1 MRNVYLTLFV
11 FFSCNWVSAQIVL
24 NEASNKNYGTLA
36 DEDNEYPDWLELY
49 NAGTSAVSL
58 SGYALSDDADE
69 SAMWTMPNLVLGA
82 GEFAVFFCSGKD
94 RYATSPMTHVAS
106 ISNYS
111 PIVNW
116 NIHPFS
122 TPFNWDGT
130 SNLLINI
137 CAYSSTGY
145 VTNSVHRQTAT
156 SFASTQFAFEDGSDA
171 ACYDVSGV
179 GAFQRPNLRINGAI
193 IGTGTILN
201 SPFDY
206 PAPYGNWYW
215 GARHQML
222 VRASELSAA
231 GVSAGNLFALG
242 LEVESTDAV
251 VYTLLDIH
259 IGHALDSE
267 LSGTFYPEGGFANH
281 TNFKIDS
288 EGEEVYLFSPGGTL
302 LSSLNVNA
310 EAVAAALPD
319 VSVGLFP
326 DASPTIRTFLPAT
339 PGASNNGSFPYN
351 SQALAPLISVEGGFF
366 TAPFAVSLSDPN
378 DPPAALRYTLDGS
391 EPDESS
397 ALWEGT
403 PAFIYQTAALRA
415 RAFSPGMLPSPVSST
430 TYFLN
435 VDHLTPILSVITDN
449 DNLYGSGGIFDNPAE
464 DWLRAAHVEYY
475 DSTDAHAQI
484 FSQRAAI
491 RMDGGYGGSRWQP
504 QRSFRLKMDDGVLG
518 DGPIVHRVIPNRTTR
533 TLYSDFY
540 LRNGSNQY
548 QVLPYK
554 DAAQVK
560 MMGKNTRNYYSAW
573 RPISVYING
582 GYFGLYELRE
592 KFNTEMFQ
600 LADGADPNTVEL
612 LSVSAFYGYVLR
624 AVEGSVESFYTSYD
638 AFNALN
644 PADSSFWASADAY
657 IDLDWYC
664 DYIIA
669 ESWMGN
675 VDWPYNNIKLYRSD
689 ATGGAWR
696 FCVID
701 LELALAPNSWTDCY
715 MDHIDFLQNQDPN
728 NPYVNIW
735 LRGMQNDRFRNYFIN
750 RFADQ
755 MNSVY
760 RPERL
765 VALENAIFEQTV
777 GEMPNQFQR
786 WGDPFNVPAQVTQF
800 YNNHLTFQGELLC
813 RGPQVRDD
821 IQNNLGLPR
830 QVDVTLVTEPA
841 EAGTIRISTLEPE
854 NYPWS
859 GVYFDGIPVGIEAVA
874 APGFAFSHWKPNLL
888 LADTLFPQ
896 FLDTLTAEEVTFTA
910 VFLELPNGL
919 SNLQPELGFRLYP
932 SPATAVVHVRAPD
945 NLFGSDLHWTLLDL
959 HGRILQAGSFSAGG
973 TEFSIDVAALA
984 QGIYAIRIE
993 EKSGRF
999 ETVRFVKH

>member
-1 MRNVYLTLFV
+1 MRNVYLFLFL
-11 FFSCNWVSAQIVL
+11 FFSYTWTSSQIIL
-24 NEASNKNYGTLA
+24 NEGSNKNYSALA
-36 DEDNEYPDWLELY
+36 DEDNEYPDWVELY
-49 NAGTSAVSL
+49 NAGTTAVNL
-58 SGYALSDDADE
+58 GGYALSDDADDP
-69 SAMWTMPNLVLGA
+69 AMWVLPDVVLGA

-94 RYATSPMTHVAS
+94 RYATSPMTNVAS
-106 ISNYS
+106 ISGYS
-111 PIVNW
+111 PIVGW

-122 TPFNWDGT
+122 TPFNWDGS

-137 CAYSSTGY
+137 CAYSSAGY
-145 VTNSVHRQTAT
+145 ITNSVHRQTAT
-156 SFASTQFAFEDGSDA
+156 SFASTQYAFEDGSDA
-171 ACYDVSGV
+171 ACFDVSGSQ
-179 GAFQRPNLRINGAI
+179 AFQRPNLRINGVV
-193 IGTGTILN
+193 IGTGTIVN

-215 GARHQML
+215 GARHQLL
-222 VRASELSAA
+222 VRASELTAA
-231 GVSAGNLFALG
+231 GLGPGSLFAFG
-242 LEVESTDAV
+242 LEVESTDVV

-259 IGHALDSE
+259 VGHALDAE
-267 LSGTFYPEGGFANH
+267 LNGTFYPEGGFSNH

-288 EGEEVYLFSPGGTL
+288 EGEQVYLFSPGGVL
-302 LSSLNVNA
+302 LSSLDVDP
-310 EAVAAALPD
+310 EDVAASLPD

-326 DASPTIRTFLPAT
+326 DAAATIRTFLPPT
-339 PGASNNGSFPYN
+339 PGASNNGSFPFSN
-351 SQALAPLISVEGGFF
+351 QALAPVISVEGGFF
-366 TAPFAVSLSDPN
+366 TAPFSASLTDPN
-378 DPPAALRYTLDGS
+378 DPPATVRYTLDGS

-397 ALWEGT
+397 ALWNGT
-403 PAFIYQTAALRA
+403 PIFIYQTSALRA
-415 RAFSPGMLPSPVSST
+415 RAFSPGILPSPVTST

-435 VDHLTPILSVITDN
+435 VDHLTPVLSVITDN

-464 DWLRAAHVEYY
+464 DWLRASHVEYY
-475 DSTDAHAQI
+475 DSTKALV
-484 FSQRAAI
+484 FSQRAGI
-491 RMDGGYGGSRWQP
+491 RMDGGFGGSRWQP
-504 QRSFRLKMDDGVLG
+504 QRSFRVKMNDGVLG
-518 DGPIVHRVIPNRTTR
+518 DGPILHRVIPDRATR

-560 MMGKNTRNYYSAW
+560 MMGKNTNNYYSAW

-600 LADGADPNTVEL
+600 LADGADPNSVEL
-612 LSVSAFYGYVLR
+612 LSVSAFYGFVLR
-624 AVEGSVESFYTSYD
+624 AVEGSIQSFYDSYN
-638 AFNALN
+638 AFLALN
-644 PADSSFWASADAY
+644 PADTAYWSAADAY
-657 IDLDWYC
+657 FDLDYYC

-675 VDWPYNNIKLYRSD
+675 VDWPWNNIKLYRSD

-728 NPYVNIW
+728 NPYVNVW
-735 LRGMQNDRFRNYFIN
+735 LRSMQNDRFRNYFIN

-765 VALENAIFEQTV
+765 VAMENAIFEQTV

-786 WGDPFNVPAQVTQF
+786 WGDPFNVPAQVTAF
-800 YNNHLTFQGELLC
+800 YENHLTFQGELIC

-830 QVDVTLVTEPA
+830 QVNVTLDTEPA

-854 NYPWS
+854 TYPWS
-859 GVYFDGIPVGIEAVA
+859 GVYFDGVPVGIEAVA
-874 APGFAFSHWKPNLL
+874 APGFRFSHWKPNPLL
-888 LADTLFPQ
+888 NDTLQPG
-896 FLDTLTAEEVTFTA
+896 FLDTLQADALMFKA
-910 VFLELPNGL
+910 VFEALPSALEDNEPGL
-919 SNLQPELGFRLYP
+919 GARLYP
-932 SPATAVVHVRAPD
+932 SPATLVAQLIVPEAAAKEQWRW
-945 NLFGSDLHWTLLDL
+945 SMLDMQ
-959 HGRILQAGSFSAGG
+959 GRILQRGAFPTGQTSVSL
-973 TEFSIDVAALA
+973 DLA
-984 QGIYAIRIE
+984 QLAEGLYLVRIDHP
-993 EKSGRF
+993 SGQSQTFRL
-999 ETVRFVKH
+999 VKQ